1 MRVRLRST
9 TADDLDFVLAAE
21 ADEENLPFIGQWTR
35 EQHLAALQDSDT
47 VHMIVART
55 EDGRRV
61 GHVIL
66 TGLADRDQGI
76 RLRRI
81 CVTEKGEGYGRE
93 ALRLVRGL
101 AFEELQTPRLWLI
114 VRGHNLRAQ
123 RLYESEGFVREA
135 PRRGDANGAAPA
147 DSAITMSMLKPEGDV

>member
-1 MRVRLRST
+1 
-9 TADDLDFVLAAE
+9 
-21 ADEENLPFIGQWTR
+21 
-35 EQHLAALQDSDT
+35 
-47 VHMIVART
+47 MIVART
-55 EDGRRV
+55 EAARRV

-81 CVTEKGEGYGRE
+81 CVTEKGEGHGRE
-93 ALRLVRGL
+93 ALRLVRRL
-101 AFEELQTPRLWLI
+101 AFEELQPPRLWLI

-147 DSAITMSMLKPEGDV
+147 DSAITMSLLKPEGDG

>member
-9 TADDLDFVLAAE
+9 TAEDLDFVVAAE
-21 ADEENLPFIGQWTR
+21 RDEENLPFIGQWTR
-35 EQHLAALQDSDT
+35 EQHLAALQDAGT
-47 VHMIVART
+47 AHMIVART
-55 EDGRRV
+55 EAARRV

-93 ALRLVRGL
+93 ALRLVKRL

-114 VRGHNLRAQ
+114 VRRHNLRAQ

-135 PRRGDANGAAPA
+135 PRPRDANGAAPA